1 MDKEK
6 ISRYVNN
13 EDEIIRSPCNL
24 QYLQTQFTDL
34 MNDGFH
40 VQAGRILKI
49 IKKVVDEMDKKISEA
64 FDDKY
69 IVITDKPEK
78 YNGNAKFHAVI
89 PYLSDKD
96 FMSVRIPIVMLY
108 IKQPEIKGII
118 VENTAMFENLSV
130 MLSIVE
136 VAAHE
141 NKHAVFN
148 NDPFIYDQL
157 KKAYGSLIDIYKYGA
172 LDFPSE
178 INFITAVGNCNL
190 KCKMCP
196 QSENSYKKE
205 VVDFEI
211 FKKAI
216 QGIPNDNNIKL
227 NLTPMAEPFLIP
239 DMTRMVRYAHE
250 KLSQTYILLNTNGV
264 PLTEKIAEELVQTQL
279 SRLLFSLNMH
289 TREDYKWFTGMDM
302 YEKVCEN
309 IKMMRRIRDRM
320 SSKYP
325 KIWVQMMKIPKNKK
339 YSQEFDER
347 WSQYADFVFFRG
359 ISNWGGIVDIKN
371 DLFKYKSEPSF
382 LRTESPCISLW
393 MSLTI
398 DWHGDIWTCC
408 SAPFMDNADD
418 LKLGNLNDNTLG
430 DIWKGK
436 KLHEIRFKQ
445 MLNMQKEC
453 VGCSHYK
460 ETEEYD
466 SLLLA
471 ENLLLNVYHSKN
483 DYQRRRRLGCCRRQH
498 VCVPGKEPGSID

>member
-6 ISRYVNN
+6 ISQYVHN
-13 EDEIIRSPCNL
+13 ENEIIKSPNNL
-24 QYLQTQFTDL
+24 KHLQKQYDDFMD
-34 MNDGFH
+34 DGFH

-49 IKKVVDEMDKKISEA
+49 IKKVVAEMEEKVTEVI
-64 FDDKY
+64 DDKY

-78 YNGNAKFHAVI
+78 YANNPKIHAAI

-130 MLSIVE
+130 MLLIVE

-148 NDPFIYDQL
+148 NDPFIYDQI
-157 KKAYGSLIDIYKYGA
+157 KKAYGSLIDFYKYGA
-172 LDFPSE
+172 LNFPSE
-178 INFITAVGNCNL
+178 INLITATGNCNL

-205 VVDFEI
+205 IIDFEI

-216 QGIPNDNNIKL
+216 QDIPSDNNVKL

-250 KLSQTYILLNTNGV
+250 KLPQTFIVLNTNGV
-264 PLTEKIAEELVQTQL
+264 PLTEKIAEELIHAQL
-279 SRLLFSLNMH
+279 SRLVFSLNMH

-309 IKMMRRIRDRM
+309 IKMMRRIRDKM
-320 SSKYP
+320 NSEYP

-339 YSQEFDER
+339 YSREFNER
-347 WSQYADFVFFRG
+347 WSRYADFVFFRG
-359 ISNWGGIVDIKN
+359 ISNWGGVVDIKN

-408 SAPFMDNADD
+408 SAPFMDNAND
-418 LKLGNLNDNTLG
+418 LKLGNLNCNTLG

-436 KLHEIRFKQ
+436 KLREIRLKQ
-445 MLNMQKEC
+445 MLNVQKEC
-453 VGCSHYK
+453 AGCYHYK

-466 SLLLA
+466 SLLLT
-471 ENLLLNVYHSKN
+471 ENLLLNVYNSKN
-483 DYQRRRRLGCCRRQH
+483 DYRINEIYGRRFDR
-498 VCVPGKEPGSID
+498 EDYSMESIGIEI